1 MIIGHQKQ
9 WAFLSILAKSGN
21 FSHAYLFSGQEK
33 IGKKTLALEW
43 LSLLFKQ
50 PIFTN
55 NGIMHPDLSLIEP
68 KEKEIQIAQIRELIW
83 KLSLKPYSA
92 PFKAAIIDKAHS
104 MNEEAQSSLLK
115 TLEEPR
121 GKALLILISE
131 SPQYLLPTIISRVEK
146 IKFYPAGKK
155 EIKNYLKNKELPEE
169 AKEEISRIS
178 CGRLGRAADFISDPQ
193 KLKEWEKTEK
203 ELAVILN
210 SDIADKFQYAKELSQ
225 KDNLK
230 EILEVWLAFFREKL
244 MLKINPESDGKQYGK
259 SSQGLDIS
267 KYPLIKIKNILS
279 KIQTINYLIA
289 TTNVN
294 TRLILET
301 FMLDL

>member
-9 WAFLSILAKSGN
+9 WAFLSNLAKSGN

-43 LSLLFKQ
+43 LSLLFGQ
-50 PIFTN
+50 PVFTN
-55 NGIMHPDLSLIEP
+55 NGIMHPDLFLIEP
-68 KEKEIQIAQIRELIW
+68 KEREIQIAQIRELIW

-92 PFKAAIIDKAHS
+92 PFKAALIDKAHS

-131 SPQYLLPTIISRVEK
+131 CPQYLLPTILSRVEK
-146 IKFYPAGKK
+146 IKFYPARKE
-155 EIKNYLKNKELPEE
+155 EIKNYLKNKGLAEGEQ
-169 AKEEISRIS
+169 EEISRIS
-178 CGRLGRAADFISDPQ
+178 YGRLGQASDFISDPQ

-203 ELAVILN
+203 ELAAILN
-210 SDIADKFQYAKELSQ
+210 SNIADRFQYAKELSQ
-225 KDNLK
+225 KDDLK
-230 EILEVWLAFFREKL
+230 EILDVWLAFFRGKL
-244 MLKINPESDGKQYGK
+244 MLKINPEPKGKQYG
-259 SSQGLDIS
+259 QNGQQPNILN
-267 KYPLIKIKNILS
+267 YPLIKIKDILS
-279 KIQTINYLIA
+279 KIQTINFLIA

-301 FMLDL
+301 FMLEL